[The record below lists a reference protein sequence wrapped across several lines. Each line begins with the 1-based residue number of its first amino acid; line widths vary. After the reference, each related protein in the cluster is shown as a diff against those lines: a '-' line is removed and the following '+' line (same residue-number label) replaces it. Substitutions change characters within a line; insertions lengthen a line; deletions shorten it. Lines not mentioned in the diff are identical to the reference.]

1 MRRRIIGLAVLAA
14 ILATSLFGVPL
25 AIGAANYYLSDESR
39 ELEYLADTAAI
50 AISPDL
56 VQGQVTDLPTVE
68 PETLLAVY
76 DPTGALVLGRGPDV
90 ADGFVTAAMFGATSR
105 GSSGGD
111 LVVAVPVLDDNQ
123 VIAVVRAATARS
135 QVYARTATT
144 WLVMFGLAGL
154 AVALTWVV
162 ARRQAGR
169 LASPLESLAKA
180 ADALG
185 EGDFS
190 VRTEASGIAEI
201 DTAGRSLNS
210 TAHRLGAVLT
220 RERAFSADASHQL
233 RTPLTGIRLHLETAL
248 ETSGDRSSGQ
258 AIGAALTEVDR
269 LERTISDLLSLA
281 RRSSS
286 GQSLDVTRLV
296 NEIRADWHA
305 RLAAAGRPLRL
316 VQEPELPATTAR
328 TAAVRQVLTV
338 LLDNAVKHGRGPVT
352 VTARDAGGFLALD
365 VADEGPGPGPGSPPV
380 SDQPAAPE
388 LPASPE
394 QPASPEPPTSPE
406 HHGLGLELAR
416 SLAEAE
422 GGRLVSSVDSAAFTL
437 LLPAAT

>member
-1 MRRRIIGLAVLAA
+1 MERLGKVMLGLAALA
-14 ILATSLFGVPL
+14 IL
-25 AIGAANYYLSDESR
+25 
-39 ELEYLADTAAI
+39 
-50 AISPDL
+50 
-56 VQGQVTDLPTVE
+56 
-68 PETLLAVY
+68 
-76 DPTGALVLGRGPDV
+76 
-90 ADGFVTAAMFGATSR
+90 
-105 GSSGGD
+105 
-111 LVVAVPVLDDNQ
+111 
-123 VIAVVRAATARS
+123 
-135 QVYARTATT
+135 
-144 WLVMFGLAGL
+144 
-154 AVALTWVV
+154 LTWVV

-169 LASPLESLAKA
+169 LAAPLESLAKA
-180 ADALG
+180 ADTLG

-190 VRTEASGIAEI
+190 ARTEPSGIAEI

-233 RTPLTGIRLHLETAL
+233 RTPLTGVRLHLETAL

-286 GQSLDVTRLV
+286 GQSLDVTCLV
-296 NEIRADWHA
+296 DEIHADWHA

-316 VQEPELPATTAR
+316 IQEPELPATTAR

-338 LLDNAVKHGRGPVT
+338 LLDNAVKHGRGSVT

-365 VADEGPGPGPGSPPV
+365 VADEGPGPGSLPA

-388 LPASPE
+388 LPASPD

-422 GGRLVSSVDSAAFTL
+422 GGRLVSSVGSAVFTL